1 MNTQKKAQLKHIL
14 KELQEIYAG
23 ELKATKKHRTAG
35 EEAYSKH
42 AAWCADGIQEA
53 IMLLENKFPSE
64 AVAILQTIVTSTPD
78 SDLQPHRPAKTS
90 KPKQAKKS
98 SMCSRGE
105 CNHPEHL

>member
-1 MNTQKKAQLKHIL
+1 MNTQKKAQLKLVL

-35 EEAYSKH
+35 EEAYAKH

-53 IMLLENKFPSE
+53 LMLLENKFPSE
-64 AVAILQTIVTSTPD
+64 AVAILQTIVASTPTD
-78 SDLQPHRPAKTS
+78 NLQPFETRVKA
-90 KPKQAKKS
+90 KS
-98 SMCSRGE
+98 SVLPATCADGA

>member
-1 MNTQKKAQLKHIL
+1 MNTQKKAQLKLIL

-64 AVAILQTIVTSTPD
+64 AVAILQTIVASSPTD
-78 SDLQPHRPAKTS
+78 DLRPHAKTRQTN
-90 KPKQAKKS
+90 KPAGLPAI
-98 SMCSRGE
+98 CAEGG
-105 CNHPEHL
+105 CNHVEHL

>member
-1 MNTQKKAQLKHIL
+1 MNTQKKAQLKLIL

-64 AVAILQTIVTSTPD
+64 AVAILQTIVASSPTD
-78 SDLQPHRPAKTS
+78 DLQPFEVKT
-90 KPKQAKKS
+90 QAKS
-98 SMCSRGE
+98 SVLPTACADGA

>member
-1 MNTQKKAQLKHIL
+1 MNTQKKAQLKLIL

-35 EEAYSKH
+35 EESYSKH
-42 AAWCADGIQEA
+42 AAWCANGIQEA

-64 AVAILQTIVTSTPD
+64 AVAILQTIVASSPTD
-78 SDLQPHRPAKTS
+78 DLQPFEVKT
-90 KPKQAKKS
+90 QAKS
-98 SMCSRGE
+98 SVLPTACADGA